1 MLDYVNAGDRIT
13 PRPVRYHGQ
22 PLLLGDAMD
31 RRQMLG
37 LGISIG
43 TLAAARKGLAAGT
56 RTEPA
61 GLYSQCFE
69 RLDRYVEQYLS
80 DMNAPGLTLCLA
92 DAGGVQRVRAYGFED
107 LTRRIP
113 LNDDRL
119 FHIGSITKSFLGLC
133 LMQLHDEGALDLHRP
148 IRKYLPWLP
157 FDEGSRPLTAHDL
170 LTHSAALPDGPLFPA
185 DPTLRY
191 RPTAAPGAF
200 FHYCNMGFDALGHLL
215 ASLDG
220 RPLDASFRARILQP
234 LGMTATEPLI
244 SLDAYERIATSYE
257 ATYSDR
263 PYPRRGPLTQSP
275 PIAVIGAS
283 GCIASTA
290 RDMGAYLTL
299 LINRGAAPARLV
311 SESAFGMFSHP
322 HMPAKEFGP
331 DASYGYGIA
340 VDRLEGHTRLKHT
353 GGMVS
358 FASALQVDLEAGVG
372 AFASINAM
380 QGYRPTPVAEY
391 ALRLMRACRAGAALP
406 EPPPPS
412 PALRVAAAGRYAGR
426 YEGGA
431 AGMLDIVAE
440 GDRLYWARAGA
451 RVPLEP
457 AIEPENA
464 FTVLHPDHAHF
475 ALLFGSGRGNGDG
488 DEKSRFAE
496 AGWGEEWFAAAEYQ
510 GARSFKV
517 PEEWRSYTGHYRN
530 EDPWIGSA
538 RIALRAGKLWL
549 NGVVP
554 LEPAQNGRFYLR
566 DEADSPEWVSF
577 SDIVNGRAMRMRLS
591 GADLLRV

>member
-1 MLDYVNAGDRIT
+1 
-13 PRPVRYHGQ
+13 
-22 PLLLGDAMD
+22 
-31 RRQMLG
+31 
-37 LGISIG
+37 
-43 TLAAARKGLAAGT
+43 
-56 RTEPA
+56 
-61 GLYSQCFE
+61 
-69 RLDRYVEQYLS
+69 
-80 DMNAPGLTLCLA
+80 
-92 DAGGVQRVRAYGFED
+92 
-107 LTRRIP
+107 
-113 LNDDRL
+113 
-119 FHIGSITKSFLGLC
+119 
-133 LMQLHDEGALDLHRP
+133 
-148 IRKYLPWLP
+148 
-157 FDEGSRPLTAHDL
+157 
-170 LTHSAALPDGPLFPA
+170 
-185 DPTLRY
+185 
-191 RPTAAPGAF
+191 
-200 FHYCNMGFDALGHLL
+200 MGFDALGHLL

-234 LGMTATEPLI
+234 LGMSATEPLI

-299 LINRGAAPARLV
+299 LINRGAAPTRIV

-331 DASYGYGIA
+331 DAYYGYGIA

-391 ALRLMRACRAGAALP
+391 ALRLMRACRAGSALP

-412 PALRVAAAGRYAGR
+412 PARRVAAAGRYAGR

-431 AGMLDIVAE
+431 GRMLDIVAE
-440 GDRLYWARAGA
+440 GDHLYLTRADA
-451 RVPLEP
+451 KVPLEP

-464 FTVLHPDHAHF
+464 FTVLHPDYAHF
-475 ALLFGSGRGNGDG
+475 ALLFGSGSGDG
-488 DEKSRFAE
+488 GDKSRFAE
-496 AGWGEEWFAAAEYQ
+496 AGWGEEWFAAPEYK
-510 GARSFKV
+510 GARSFKA

-538 RIALRAGKLWL
+538 RIALRSGKLWL